1 MRWKKLI
8 HAGKCATD
16 LIKNRKAADNQ
27 LVINGFLTTVVAPR
41 GIEPLF
47 PG

>member
-1 MRWKKLI
+1 LEEEKVENKKSLENLI
-8 HAGKCATD
+8 SR
-16 LIKNRKAADNQ
+16 LLN
-27 LVINGFLTTVVAPR
+27 VVPR

>member
-1 MRWKKLI
+1 MGGCEKKQKNAIKKTRLSSERFQ
-8 HAGKCATD
+8 AG
-16 LIKNRKAADNQ
+16 
-27 LVINGFLTTVVAPR
+27 FVAPR